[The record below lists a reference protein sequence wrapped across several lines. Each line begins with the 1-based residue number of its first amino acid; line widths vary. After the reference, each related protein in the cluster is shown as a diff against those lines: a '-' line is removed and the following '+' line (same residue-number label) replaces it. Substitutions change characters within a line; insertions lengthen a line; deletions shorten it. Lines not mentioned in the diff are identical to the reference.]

1 MSNAPQQ
8 LVVFGGQGSGKGTQ
22 ATRLAERLDVQ
33 HIGAGDILRK
43 IAKEGTPLGHKVA
56 DILGAGQFVPDDMI
70 LEIVTL
76 QLKSLPA
83 DRGFVLEGYP
93 RNVVQSEE
101 LRTTLDT
108 LGRSADRTVFVYLD
122 VPRDVLVKR
131 LQERQRHDDTA
142 ELITE
147 RLRLYDERTAPV
159 LKAVESWARVLHVN
173 GDQPIETVTDE
184 IVNRLSDAKTQ
195 A

>member
-1 MSNAPQQ
+1 MSHAPKQ

-22 ATRLAERLDVQ
+22 AVRLADTFDVQ
-33 HIGAGDILRK
+33 HIGAGDILRR
-43 IAKEGTPLGHKVA
+43 IAKEGTPLGQKVA
-56 DILGAGQFVPDDMI
+56 EILGAGQFVPDDLI

-93 RNVVQSEE
+93 RSVVQSEE
-101 LRTTLDT
+101 FRAALER
-108 LGRSADRTVFVYLD
+108 LGRPPGQTVFVYLD
-122 VPRDVLVKR
+122 VPRDVLVRRMQDRK
-131 LQERQRHDDTA
+131 RHDDTE

-159 LKAVESWARVLHVN
+159 LQAVESWAQVLHVN
-173 GDQPIETVTDE
+173 GNQSIEAVTDE
-184 IVNRLSDAKTQ
+184 IVNRLSSAKAQ

>member
-1 MSNAPQQ
+1 MSAAPRQ

-22 ATRLAERLDVQ
+22 AVRLAEAFDLQ

-43 IAKEGTPLGHKVA
+43 IAGEETPLGRKVA

-83 DRGFVLEGYP
+83 DKGFVLEGYP
-93 RNVVQSEE
+93 RSVVQAGEFRE
-101 LRTTLDT
+101 ALDA
-108 LGRSADRTVFVYLD
+108 LGRPAERTLFIYLD

-131 LQERQRHDDTA
+131 MQERQRHDDTA
-142 ELITE
+142 ELIAE

-159 LKAVESWARVLHVN
+159 LEAVESWAQVVHVN
-173 GDQPIETVTDE
+173 GNQPIETVTDE
-184 IVNRLSDAKTQ
+184 IVNRLSDAKAQ